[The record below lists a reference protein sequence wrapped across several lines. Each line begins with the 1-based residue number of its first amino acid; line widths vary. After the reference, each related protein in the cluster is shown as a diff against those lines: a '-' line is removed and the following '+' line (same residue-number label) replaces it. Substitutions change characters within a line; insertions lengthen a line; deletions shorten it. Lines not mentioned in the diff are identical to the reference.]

1 MRIPQFDLSRQYARI
16 EGEIE
21 AALRRVLRSGHFILG
36 PEGEALEAECAAA
49 VGVEHAVGL
58 GSGSDALKLTLA
70 ALGIG
75 PGDEVVTPAFSFV
88 ASATAVLQV
97 GARPVFADVDPLTLN
112 LTAET
117 AAAVITP
124 RARAILPVHLFGLPA
139 AMGPLRALAEARG
152 LALVED
158 AAQAFGAT
166 LEGRPVGSLGRAAG
180 FSFYPT
186 KPLAAYG
193 DAGLMVTAD
202 GDLAARA
209 RRRRNHGQVQK
220 YDHVE
225 LGWTSRLD
233 ELQAAILRVKLR
245 HAAAWTE
252 ARRRIAARYAAG
264 LAGCPVRLPAEPRGA
279 RHVFHQYTIR
289 TPHRDALAKHLAA
302 AGIGTACHYPHPIPG
317 QPMFRAMGYDA
328 TAFPAAWAASQE
340 VLSLPCFPELE
351 DAEVDV
357 VVAAIRAFFEGDPQG
372 DPQGDLG

>member
-1 MRIPQFDLSRQYARI
+1 MRVPQFDLTRQYARI
-16 EGEIE
+16 EPEIE
-21 AALRRVLRSGHFILG
+21 AALRRVLRRGQFILG
-36 PEGEALEAECAAA
+36 PEGEALEAACAAA
-49 VGVEHAVGL
+49 VGVPHAVGL
-58 GSGSDALKLTLA
+58 GTGSDALKLTLA

-75 PGDEVVTPAFSFV
+75 AGDEVVTPAFSFV

-97 GARPVFADVDPLTLN
+97 GARPVFADVDPVTLN

-117 AAAVITP
+117 AAVVLTP
-124 RARAILPVHLFGLPA
+124 RTRAIVTVHLFGLPA
-139 AMGPLRALAEARG
+139 PMGPLRALAEARG

-166 LEGRPVGSLGRAAG
+166 LDGRPVGGLGRAAA

-186 KPLAAYG
+186 KALAAYG
-193 DAGLMVTAD
+193 DAGLMTTGD
-202 GDLAARA
+202 GDLAARV
-209 RRRRNHGQVQK
+209 RRLRNHGQAQK

-245 HAAAWTE
+245 HVGEWTE

-264 LAGCPVRLPAEPRGA
+264 LAGCPVRLPPEPPGA

-289 TPHRDALAKHLAA
+289 TPRRDALAKQLGA

-317 QPMFRAMGYDA
+317 QPAFRALGYEA
-328 TAFPAAWAASQE
+328 AAFPAAWAASQE

-351 DAEVDV
+351 DAEVDAV
-357 VVAAIRAFFEGDPQG
+357 TATIRALFEGDPG
-372 DPQGDLG
+372 